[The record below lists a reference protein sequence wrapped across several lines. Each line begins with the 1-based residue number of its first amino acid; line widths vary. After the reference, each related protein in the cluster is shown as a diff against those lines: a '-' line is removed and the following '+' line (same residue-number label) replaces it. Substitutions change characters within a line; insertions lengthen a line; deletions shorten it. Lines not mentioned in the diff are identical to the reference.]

1 MYELNIEKR
10 MIAIVINIY
19 NNIYKNLKKNKNIY
33 KYKSEKVE
41 GGG

>member
-1 MYELNIEKR
+1 

>member
-1 MYELNIEKR
+1 MYVLNIEKR